1 MGLKVGEVKLEKH
14 NPRWHQMFA
23 QELEELWDYFGDNAI
38 RISHIGSTAID
49 GLEAKPIVDIVVAL
63 KDLGDFDEVSHK
75 FTSNPDYSIKEDFD
89 NDEILIRK
97 GGKLNRQFYIHVMD
111 IDSKRY
117 RDVIFFRDILL
128 HDENVRNDYRDLKH
142 LLAKKYPHNRKQYT
156 THKADFI
163 ETALS
168 MAWAKTT
175 LFPILVIA
183 CIALISFITALW
195 ARLNVPISVKLFQ
208 LYVIDISRVGMFF
221 GGVIFLTT
229 ILASGVLYSRY
240 RNAKSHYDKIVSK
253 NKKEIAKE
261 QHKK

>member
-1 MGLKVGEVKLEKH
+1 MRAKEGEVRLEKH
-14 NPRWHQMFA
+14 NPRWRQMFA
-23 QELEELWDYFGDNAI
+23 QELDELWDYFGDYAI

-49 GLEAKPIVDIVVAL
+49 NIEAKPIIDIVVAV
-63 KDLGDFDEVSHK
+63 KDLDDFSFVSHK
-75 FTSNPDYSIKEDFD
+75 FTSNPEYSIKNDFT
-89 NDEILIRK
+89 NEEILIRK
-97 GGKLNRQFYIHVMD
+97 GDKNNRSFYIHVMD

-183 CIALISFITALW
+183 CVALISFITALW

-208 LYVIDISRVGMFF
+208 LYVIDISRIGMFF